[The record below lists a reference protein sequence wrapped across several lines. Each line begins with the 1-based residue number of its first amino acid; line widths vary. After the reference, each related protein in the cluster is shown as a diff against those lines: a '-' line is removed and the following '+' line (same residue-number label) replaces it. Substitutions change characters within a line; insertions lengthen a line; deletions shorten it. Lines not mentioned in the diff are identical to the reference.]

1 MQEPQQQEQQ
11 PQQQELTQ
19 QQPQQE
25 LTQQQ
30 PQQELTQQQPQQE
43 LTQQPQQEQ
52 QQQEQQY
59 PLWIHDPSILFINEL
74 WPEPHMTIEQ
84 KINAIS
90 RLVILLTLL
99 GFLITFNINILITG
113 IITLGIFYFLY
124 TTQKDKLKTNE
135 IKEGFTPTTYNKI
148 KKNKAL
154 TIPTP
159 QNPLMN
165 VLLPEIKY
173 NPNRK
178 VAAPAFNS
186 SVEKD
191 INASTKLNAIYNSF
205 KDITNKSEAEKIKN
219 KLFADLGDNFDL
231 DNSMRGFYTMP
242 NTTIPND
249 QGGFAKFCY
258 GTMTSCKEGNETA
271 CTRLNPRIGS
281 VIN

>member
-1 MQEPQQQEQQ
+1 MQEQQLTQQQQQEQQQQPQEQEQQQPQQ

-19 QQPQQE
+19 QP
-25 LTQQQ
+25 
-30 PQQELTQQQPQQE
+30 
-43 LTQQPQQEQ
+43 
-52 QQQEQQY
+52 QQQEY
-59 PLWIHDPSILFINEL
+59 PFWIHDPSILFINEL
-74 WPEPHMTIEQ
+74 WPEPHMMIEQ

-113 IITLGIFYFLY
+113 IITLGIFYVLY
-124 TTQKDKLKTNE
+124 TTQKDKLKPNE
-135 IKEGFTPTTYNKI
+135 IKEGFTSTTYNKI
-148 KKNKAL
+148 KKNKTL

-191 INASTKLNAIYNSF
+191 INASTKINAIYNSF